1 MEDVNKILYIGAS
14 TFLFCIGIYL
24 LFSIANIY
32 VYSLKLEQGQLQE
45 NEIYQQNYSDGNTV
59 TYTEL
64 VATLFTTLVYDI
76 QINDILI
83 NKASHEMDRIEE
95 YQILDT
101 TYQKNYFYDSNGNIT
116 KIIYKSVS

>member
-1 MEDVNKILYIGAS
+1 LEDVNKILYIGAS

>member
-32 VYSLKLEQGQLQE
+32 VHTLKLEQGQLQE